1 MSPVRLLFL
10 ALAPLAAA
18 APLPREIVPAKPV
31 LEARPDEAGRKVWH
45 TRFFRLDTDLDLR
58 ANDLLRLA
66 QVADTTALAVKSHP
80 LPLFAPPEGKRARIT
95 IHAGDAAYRAAGGVH
110 GTAGFYLARQ
120 GQVLVHGGYFLR
132 SPDAARSKLAPKNDE
147 DIVVHELVHLCMH
160 RVLRGLPP
168 WFVEGI
174 AEYFASAHSGAGRFA
189 FGDID
194 TSIRQ
199 HLRVRLSPD
208 DPGIPLVP
216 VADLV
221 GLDNRRWLGY
231 VTSLPVEERYR
242 AYATSLLLA
251 HFQLHGGEKRLDALR
266 SALADAPKARRPVE
280 LLRVD
285 DIAATQDALVR
296 YWRPK
301 GLTLEFPAKS
311 P

>member
-1 MSPVRLLFL
+1 MRLLFF
-10 ALAPLAAA
+10 ALASLAAA
-18 APLPREIVPAKPV
+18 DPLPREIVPGKPV

-45 TRFFRLDTDLDLR
+45 TRFFRLETDLDLR

-80 LPLFAPPEGKRARIT
+80 LPLFAPPGGKRANIT

-120 GQVLVHGGYFLR
+120 EQVLIHGGYFLR

-160 RVLRGLPP
+160 QVIRGMPP

-174 AEYFASAHSGAGRFA
+174 AEYFASAHSGAGRFS
-189 FGDID
+189 FGDMD
-194 TSIRQ
+194 TAIRQ

-231 VTSLPVEERYR
+231 VTALPVEERYR

-251 HFQLHGGEKRLDALR
+251 HYQLHSGEKRLEALR
-266 SALADAPKARRPVE
+266 RALAASPRARRPVE
-280 LLRVD
+280 LLPAD
-285 DIAATQDALVR
+285 DIAGMQNALAR

-301 GLTLEFPAKS
+301 GLTLQFPAKS